1 MFTRLARAQP
11 RPSRSEN
18 SRARGRSVRT
28 DAHDENAA
36 PAARRLRPI
45 GAFLTD
51 ALEAGAEITAKDMS
65 SRQQLIDGAID
76 G

>member
-1 MFTRLARAQP
+1 
-11 RPSRSEN
+11 
-18 SRARGRSVRT
+18 
-28 DAHDENAA
+28 
-36 PAARRLRPI
+36 LRPI
-45 GAFLTD
+45 GAFLPD